1 MGYKHPRGIILFMGE
16 AVATRRI
23 TVEVEVPEG
32 AGEDF
37 VRVLRDKAW
46 ELYLIYRWLELPEA
60 RERDIEELARE
71 AKRRA
76 GRR

>member
-1 MGYKHPRGIILFMGE
+1 M
-16 AVATRRI
+16 ATKKI

-32 AGEDF
+32 VGEDF
-37 VRVLRDKAW
+37 VRVLRERAW

-60 RERDIEELARE
+60 KKEDIEELARE